1 MKKLKIPEQTIE
13 RLPLYLRRTEELYSD
28 GEESVTSHQFVKD
41 LPGINSDNLR
51 KDLSYF
57 GNYGKKGS
65 GYNIHQLQE
74 ELRNILRLHI
84 ETPVV
89 LVGAGN
95 LGTALLTH
103 QDFNRW
109 GFIITAAF
117 DNDPGVIGDRI
128 GGIRVQ
134 PTQDLKSTVKN
145 EEIEVS
151 MIAVPVD
158 SAQLVADSLVS
169 AGIKGILN
177 FAPALLEVPP
187 EITVKQMDI
196 TSKLKELN
204 YYLNSRNQTS
214 PGN

>member
-13 RLPLYLRRTEELYSD
+13 RLPLYLRRTEELYSK
-28 GEESVTSHQFVKD
+28 GEESVASHQFVKD

-65 GYNIHQLQE
+65 GYHIPQLQE
-74 ELRNILRLHI
+74 ELRNILKLHI

-109 GFIITAAF
+109 GFRITAAF
-117 DNDPGVIGDRI
+117 DSDPSVIGDRI
-128 GGIRVQ
+128 GGIRIQ
-134 PTQDLKSTVKN
+134 PVDDLESTVRN
-145 EEIEVS
+145 QEVEVA
-151 MIAVPVD
+151 MIAVPAD
-158 SAQLVADSLVS
+158 SAQVVADSLVS
-169 AGIKGILN
+169 AGIQGILN
-177 FAPALLEVPP
+177 FAPALLEVPS

-204 YYLNSRNQTS
+204 YYLN
-214 PGN
+214 

>member
-13 RLPLYLRRTEELYSD
+13 RLPLYLRRTEELNSN

-57 GNYGKKGS
+57 GSYGKKGS
-65 GYNIHQLQE
+65 GYNIPQLQE
-74 ELRNILRLHI
+74 ELRNILKLHI

-89 LVGAGN
+89 LVGVGN

-109 GFIITAAF
+109 GFRITAAF
-117 DNDPGVIGDRI
+117 DNNPEVIGDQI
-128 GGIRVQ
+128 GQIRVQ
-134 PTQDLKSTVKN
+134 PIQDMKPTIQKDEVK
-145 EEIEVS
+145 VA

-158 SAQLVADSLVS
+158 NAQLVADSMVS

-204 YYLNSRNQTS
+204 YYLS
-214 PGN
+214 

>member
-1 MKKLKIPEQTIE
+1 MDKLKIPEQTIE
-13 RLPLYLRRTEELYSD
+13 RLPLYLRRTEELFSD

-65 GYNIHQLQE
+65 GYDIPRLQE
-74 ELRNILRLHI
+74 ELRNILKLHI
-84 ETPVV
+84 ETAVV
-89 LVGAGN
+89 LVGVGN

-103 QDFNRW
+103 KDFNRW
-109 GFIITAAF
+109 GFRITAAF
-117 DNDPGVIGDRI
+117 DNDPDKIGEQI
-128 GGIRVQ
+128 GEIIVQ
-134 PTQDLKSTVKN
+134 PTHDLRPTIQKEDIDVA
-145 EEIEVS
+145 

-158 SAQLVADSLVS
+158 SAQLVTDSLVS

-177 FAPALLEVPP
+177 FAPALLEVPS

-204 YYLNSRNQTS
+204 YYLN
-214 PGN
+214 

>member
-13 RLPLYLRRTEELYSD
+13 RLPLYLRRTEKLYSE
-28 GEESVTSHQFVKD
+28 GMESVTSHQFVKD

-65 GYNIHQLQE
+65 GYDIPRLQE
-74 ELRNILRLHI
+74 ELRSILKLHI

-89 LVGAGN
+89 LVGTGN
-95 LGTALLTH
+95 LGTALLTN
-103 QDFNRW
+103 QDFNHW
-109 GFIITAAF
+109 GFRIIAAF
-117 DNDPGVIGDRI
+117 DNDQEVIGDRI

-134 PTQDLKSTVKN
+134 PIKDLKSTVQK
-145 EEIEVS
+145 EDVEVA
-151 MIAVPVD
+151 MIAVPGD
-158 SAQLVADSLVS
+158 SAQLVADALIS

-177 FAPALLEVPP
+177 FAPVLLEVPQ

-196 TSKLKELN
+196 TSKLKELK
-204 YYLNSRNQTS
+204 YYLN
-214 PGN
+214 

>member
-1 MKKLKIPEQTIE
+1 MKKLKIPEQTVE

-57 GNYGKKGS
+57 GSYGKKGS
-65 GYNIHQLQE
+65 GYDISQLQE
-74 ELRNILRLHI
+74 ELRNILRLHM
-84 ETPVV
+84 ETLVV

-109 GFIITAAF
+109 GFRITAAF
-117 DNDPGVIGDRI
+117 DNDPDKIDDPI
-128 GGIRVQ
+128 GGIRVR
-134 PTQDLKSTVKN
+134 PTHDMRPTIQD
-145 EEIEVS
+145 EGIEVA
-151 MIAVPVD
+151 MIAVPSD

-204 YYLNSRNQTS
+204 YYLD
-214 PGN
+214 

>member
-28 GEESVTSHQFVKD
+28 GEESVTSHKFVKD

-57 GNYGKKGS
+57 GSYGKKGS
-65 GYNIHQLQE
+65 GYNIPQLQE

-109 GFIITAAF
+109 GFRITAAF
-117 DNDPGVIGDRI
+117 DNDPGVIGNRI

-134 PTQDLKSTVKN
+134 PTQDLKSTVQN
-145 EEIEVS
+145 EEIEVA

-177 FAPALLEVPP
+177 FAPALLEVPS

-204 YYLNSRNQTS
+204 YYLN
-214 PGN
+214 

>member
-57 GNYGKKGS
+57 GSYGKKGS
-65 GYNIHQLQE
+65 GYDIPQLQD
-74 ELRNILRLHI
+74 ELRNILRLHV
-84 ETPVV
+84 ETSVV

-109 GFIITAAF
+109 GFRITAAF
-117 DNDPGVIGDRI
+117 DNDPDKIGERI

-134 PTQDLKSTVKN
+134 PTHDMRPTIQKEGIKVA
-145 EEIEVS
+145 
-151 MIAVPVD
+151 MIAVPSN

-204 YYLNSRNQTS
+204 YYLN
-214 PGN
+214 

>member
-13 RLPLYLRRTEELYSD
+13 RLPLYLRRSEELHSK

-65 GYNIHQLQE
+65 GYYIPQLQE
-74 ELRNILRLHI
+74 ELRSILKLHI

-109 GFIITAAF
+109 GFRITAAF
-117 DNDPGVIGDRI
+117 DSDPSVIGDQI
-128 GGIRVQ
+128 GGIIVQ
-134 PTQDLKSTVKN
+134 PAEDLKSTVRN
-145 EEIEVS
+145 QEVAVA
-151 MIAVPVD
+151 MIAVPAD
-158 SAQLVADSLVS
+158 SAQIVADSLVS
-169 AGIKGILN
+169 AGVQGILN
-177 FAPALLEVPP
+177 FAPTLLEVPSD
-187 EITVKQMDI
+187 ITVKQVDI

-204 YYLNSRNQTS
+204 FYLN
-214 PGN
+214 

>member
-13 RLPLYLRRTEELYSD
+13 RLPLYLRRTEVLHSK

-65 GYNIHQLQE
+65 GYHIPQLRE
-74 ELRNILRLHI
+74 ELRYILKLHI
-84 ETPVV
+84 ETQVV

-109 GFIITAAF
+109 GFRISAAF
-117 DNDPGVIGDRI
+117 DSDTSVIGDRI
-128 GGIRVQ
+128 GGIKIKPVEELE
-134 PTQDLKSTVKN
+134 PTVRN
-145 EEIEVS
+145 EKVEMA
-151 MIAVPVD
+151 MIAVPTD
-158 SAQLVADSLVS
+158 SAQVVADSLVS

-177 FAPALLEVPP
+177 FAPVLLEVPS

-204 YYLNSRNQTS
+204 YYLN
-214 PGN
+214 